1 MSMFKPF
8 TPNPGCKA
16 PSDCRHQEFC
26 IDAWH
31 CSAAQPQQKS
41 APDLNSPWIVIDT
54 IGGNCP
60 VQAEGTIDG
69 HPFYFRAR
77 GQHWNIGIGGEPV
90 GAPAWEHEEAYGD
103 GPFAA
108 GYMPVE
114 EAMQFIRKAAQ
125 KFHNKE
131 PSMTEPGT
139 PTIPPHLDEMEG
151 VMRAS
156 ALDAIVMLPAGT
168 VLEMIGCIRAA
179 YPAGGTEPARSME
192 LALRLNALFT
202 EKEALTAIIDAQTV
216 EVQAMSQ
223 RVAALFAENQDLI
236 QMVDDLHARFS
247 EIRGITTQTLATKE
261 RAWTALSQIDHIARK
276 G

>member
-1 MSMFKPF
+1 
-8 TPNPGCKA
+8 
-16 PSDCRHQEFC
+16 
-26 IDAWH
+26 
-31 CSAAQPQQKS
+31 
-41 APDLNSPWIVIDT
+41 
-54 IGGNCP
+54 
-60 VQAEGTIDG
+60 
-69 HPFYFRAR
+69 
-77 GQHWNIGIGGEPV
+77 
-90 GAPAWEHEEAYGD
+90 
-103 GPFAA
+103 
-108 GYMPVE
+108 
-114 EAMQFIRKAAQ
+114 
-125 KFHNKE
+125 
-131 PSMTEPGT
+131 MTEPGK
-139 PTIPPHLDEMEG
+139 PTIPPNLDEMEG

-156 ALDAIVMLPAGT
+156 ASNAIVMLPAGT